1 MDGNKTRNQDS
12 GVDLAGSPGH
22 RALEQSDE
30 IDLVDLWLFF
40 WDQRKTFLSSALL
53 IAVVGIVGF
62 SLVYDPKPVSIVHSI
77 IEAQSVVVD
86 GKIVATLS
94 ADTLVKRL
102 EYVDLPRLASQ
113 PEYKQIKPVIL
124 ATKAVPVN
132 GTNMVEI
139 TSETPDSAIGDVAK
153 FQGELIEAIRSELED
168 SPYSLSGDISDRIYS
183 LNSTVISLQR
193 LISELDREL
202 GIGAESQDLSGQSL
216 WNQLDQRKNHMTTE
230 LGSLSRDLEYLES
243 ALLIVEPRILVRGQ
257 VSSKTGG
264 IQSSTAYSLIIVMAL
279 FSAIFIVVAA
289 AFVSKVQAR
298 MAERA

>member
-12 GVDLAGSPGH
+12 GVELAGSPGH

-53 IAVVGIVGF
+53 IAVIGIVGF
-62 SLVYDPKPVSIVHSI
+62 RLVYEPKSIVHSI
-77 IEAQSVVVD
+77 IEAQSAVVG

-139 TSETPDSAIGDVAK
+139 TSETPDSALSDVAK

-183 LNSTVISLQR
+183 LNRSVISLQR

-202 GIGAESQDLSGQSL
+202 GVGAESQDLSGQSL

>member
-12 GVDLAGSPGH
+12 GVELAGSPGH

-53 IAVVGIVGF
+53 IAVIGIVGF
-62 SLVYDPKPVSIVHSI
+62 RLVYEPKSIVHSI
-77 IEAQSVVVD
+77 IEAQSAVVG

-183 LNSTVISLQR
+183 LNRSVISLQR
-193 LISELDREL
+193 LISELDQEL
-202 GIGAESQDLSGQSL
+202 GVGAESQGLSGQSL

-230 LGSLSRDLEYLES
+230 LGSLSRDLKYLES

>member
-12 GVDLAGSPGH
+12 GGELAGSPGH

-62 SLVYDPKPVSIVHSI
+62 RLVYEPKSIVHSI

-183 LNSTVISLQR
+183 LNRSVISLQR

-202 GIGAESQDLSGQSL
+202 GVGAESQDLSGQSL